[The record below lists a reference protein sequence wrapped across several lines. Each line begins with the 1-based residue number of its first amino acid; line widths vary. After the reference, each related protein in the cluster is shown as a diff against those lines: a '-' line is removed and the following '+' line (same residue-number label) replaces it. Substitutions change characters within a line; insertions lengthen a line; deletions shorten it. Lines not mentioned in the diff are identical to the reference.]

1 MLSMKQRT
9 FLHIIYAETKV
20 ILEKITKYFDEW
32 FKPQEQYY
40 ECARRWKQMTNN
52 KNSNNALS
60 QLKYEVANDL
70 NINLK
75 QGYNGDLTSK
85 QAGSIGG
92 EMVKRLI
99 MKAENQMSGNA

>member
-1 MLSMKQRT
+1 
-9 FLHIIYAETKV
+9 
-20 ILEKITKYFDEW
+20 
-32 FKPQEQYY
+32 
-40 ECARRWKQMTNN
+40 MTNN
-52 KNSNNALS
+52 KNSDNALS

>member
-1 MLSMKQRT
+1 
-9 FLHIIYAETKV
+9 
-20 ILEKITKYFDEW
+20 
-32 FKPQEQYY
+32 
-40 ECARRWKQMTNN
+40 MTGN
-52 KNSNNALS
+52 KTNSNNALS

-99 MKAENQMSGNA
+99 AKAENQMNG

>member
-1 MLSMKQRT
+1 MAS
-9 FLHIIYAETKV
+9 
-20 ILEKITKYFDEW
+20 
-32 FKPQEQYY
+32 
-40 ECARRWKQMTNN
+40 N
-52 KNSNNALS
+52 NSNKSNETLN
-60 QLKYEVANDL
+60 QMKYEVANSL

-99 MKAENQMSGNA
+99 QKATGITMNK

>member
-1 MLSMKQRT
+1 
-9 FLHIIYAETKV
+9 
-20 ILEKITKYFDEW
+20 
-32 FKPQEQYY
+32 
-40 ECARRWKQMTNN
+40 MTNN